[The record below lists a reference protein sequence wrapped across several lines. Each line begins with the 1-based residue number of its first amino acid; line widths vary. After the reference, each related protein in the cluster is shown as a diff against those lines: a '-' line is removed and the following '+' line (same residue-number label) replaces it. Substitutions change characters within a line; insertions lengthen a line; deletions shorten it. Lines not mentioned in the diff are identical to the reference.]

1 MSEPCRQEASIAT
14 LTAQDRALTEVLHG
28 IQAEVIG
35 FRQNQ
40 EKQLAILTQL
50 AELSVKNQVVLESMT
65 RMAYEIDQVA
75 TMTRV
80 NAAEIVRVENSMNLK
95 LAELS
100 NDPAKKTHKT
110 WSTIK
115 VAIVIAVAN
124 AILIPVILKIVGP

>member
-100 NDPAKKTHKT
+100 NGPAKKTYKT
-110 WSTIK
+110 WTAVK
-115 VAIVIAVAN
+115 LAIVIAIAN
-124 AILIPVILKIVGP
+124 AILIPLILKSVGP